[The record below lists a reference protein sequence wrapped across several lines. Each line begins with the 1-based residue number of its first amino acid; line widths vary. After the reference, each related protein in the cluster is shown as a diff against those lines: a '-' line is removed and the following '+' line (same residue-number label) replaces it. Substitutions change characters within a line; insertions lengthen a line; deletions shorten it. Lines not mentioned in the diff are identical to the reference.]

1 MAGPFKGAPLSLVSI
16 TPALAGPYDYGTVVV
31 RVAVN
36 VDSLDAHVTALSDTV
51 PSIVGGIPLRLRS
64 IQVNLT
70 KPNFILNPTNC
81 APMSV
86 GSKGIGDQGTTTEF
100 SSYFQAA
107 NCATLPFKPQ
117 MSMERRDEKMGEF
130 NREILLRNEK
140 VYTAMIAQLEENT
153 ARVAESS
160 EETRAQTRALLK
172 LIDRFDDPGSSA
184 AAA

>member
-1 MAGPFKGAPLSLVSI
+1 MFGRQSF
-16 TPALAGPYDYGTVVV
+16 
-31 RVAVN
+31 REF
-36 VDSLDAHVTALSDTV
+36 
-51 PSIVGGIPLRLRS
+51 LRDQREESRREHEETMSYLRRCDEEWKRRDERWE
-64 IQVNLT
+64 QET
-70 KPNFILNPTNC
+70 KRRDEEWLQETKRRDEEWEK
-81 APMSV
+81 A
-86 GSKGIGDQGTTTEF
+86 
-100 SSYFQAA
+100 
-107 NCATLPFKPQ
+107 
-117 MSMERRDEKMGEF
+117 MERRDEKMGEF